1 VSDIPT
7 PPPGPRPPAAPLLAA
22 RALSKVYRGRVEEV
36 VVFRD
41 LDFEARRGE
50 MVAVLGTSGAGKSTL
65 LHLLGGLDRPS
76 AGSVIL
82 DEFDITK
89 VADVDLTRLRNRKI
103 GFVFQFHHLLPE
115 FTALENVMM
124 PLLIGGQPVSA
135 SRVRARDL
143 LQRVGLRARAA
154 HRPGELSGG
163 ERQRVALARALVN
176 SPVLLLADEPTGN
189 LDQRTGE
196 EVFSLIRELHA
207 TERLTSVIV
216 THNEQLAATC
226 DRVLRLAG
234 GQLRRA

>member
-1 VSDIPT
+1 MSA
-7 PPPGPRPPAAPLLAA
+7 AAPPLVAA
-22 RALSKVYRGRVEEV
+22 RSLTKVYSGRAEEV

-41 LDFEARRGE
+41 LELEVRRGE
-50 MVAVLGTSGAGKSTL
+50 MVAVLGASGAGKSTL
-65 LHLLGGLDRPS
+65 LHLLGGLDRAT

-89 VADVDLTRLRNRKI
+89 VADVDLTRLRNRKV

-124 PLLIGGQPVSA
+124 PLLIAGGTQRA
-135 SRVRARDL
+135 SEPRARDL
-143 LQRVGLRARAA
+143 LQRVGLTARAA
-154 HRPGELSGG
+154 HRPGEMSGG

-207 TERLTSVIV
+207 AARLTSVIA

-226 DRVLRLAG
+226 DRMLRLAG
-234 GQLRRA
+234 GQLRRV